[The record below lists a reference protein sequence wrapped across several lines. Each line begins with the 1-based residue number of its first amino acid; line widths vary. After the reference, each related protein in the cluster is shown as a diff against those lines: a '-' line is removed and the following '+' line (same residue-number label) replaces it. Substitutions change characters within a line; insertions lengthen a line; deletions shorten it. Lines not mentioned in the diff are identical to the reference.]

1 MIRHL
6 IQHLVHLVSLV
17 CRGGSCARPGGG
29 NVRGRNSAG
38 SWSGIFP
45 LPGGYK
51 TRPYIFLLIAA
62 PLLAQNPLAVRYR
75 SADTIY
81 LNSGRA
87 AGLEVGDRLE
97 VVRGNEVIAEIEV
110 QFTAEHSASCRILK
124 ERKAIQADDRVR
136 RVGDTTPAPKPS
148 APAPPAPT
156 PEATPPR
163 SPSVFGTPDRFQP
176 SRTRVT
182 GAVSLETEAFS
193 DGTETRRDFNR
204 TAARLNVRVR
214 DIVGTPL
221 QLRLRMRSLDEQ
233 RERRLTSGIP
243 ESTSRDRLYELSL
256 IYEPEDARYGFRL
269 GRLGAGPFV
278 GIGYLDGGLGKVRI
292 VGPLEVGGFFGRRPN
307 IEELGFDGS
316 GSKYGAFARVAPES
330 SGVEFFVAG
339 IREEGETDISRE
351 YVAVETRYDPGQ
363 RWTFFQHAELD
374 LNTGWRE
381 EAAGSTSQL
390 SQLSLTALG
399 RLSERSR
406 LVISYDRFERFFTEE
421 SRFIPTELF
430 DDLTRQGLRV
440 SYQTGPARGLNFSV
454 TAGAHALDAQEE
466 GQDSDTSFS
475 LGLGAWHPE
484 LSGLKLFLGA
494 DVLGFTNPTTDG
506 LLVTTRVGR
515 RFGGGHELSLGL
527 GGTLSRQ
534 SLLVDEETST
544 QWARASLW
552 LELPLDF
559 FGQAELEALTGDEI
573 EGQRLTLGLG
583 YRF

>member
-1 MIRHL
+1 MKIRL
-6 IQHLVHLVSLV
+6 
-17 CRGGSCARPGGG
+17 
-29 NVRGRNSAG
+29 
-38 SWSGIFP
+38 
-45 LPGGYK
+45 
-51 TRPYIFLLIAA
+51 FLLLFVLAG

-97 VVRGNEVIAEIEV
+97 VVRGGEVIAEIEV
-110 QFTAEHSASCRILK
+110 QFTAEHSASCRVLN

-136 RVGDTTPAPKPS
+136 RIGETAP
-148 APAPPAPT
+148 APAPPPTEAPRT
-156 PEATPPR
+156 EKPIPR
-163 SPSVFGTPDRFQP
+163 TESPRPT
-176 SRTRVT
+176 RTRVT
-182 GAVSLETEAFS
+182 GAISLETEAFS
-193 DGTETRRDFNR
+193 DGTESRREFNR

-221 QLRLRMRSLDEQ
+221 QLRLRMRSLNEE
-233 RERRLTSGIP
+233 RERRLTSSIGGIP

-278 GIGYLDGGLGKVRI
+278 GIGYLDGGLGKVRV
-292 VGPLEVGGFFGRRPN
+292 VGPLELGGFYGRRPN
-307 IEELGFDGS
+307 VEELGFDGS
-316 GSKYGAFARVAPES
+316 GSKYGLFARIAPES

-351 YVAVETRYDPGQ
+351 YVAVETRYDPGR

-381 EAAGSTSQL
+381 EATGSTSQL

-406 LVISYDRFERFFTEE
+406 LVISYDRFERFLTEE

-440 SYQTGPARGLNFSV
+440 SYQAGPARGLNFSV
-454 TAGAHALDAQEE
+454 TAGAHALDGEEE
-466 GQDSDTSFS
+466 GGDSETSFS
-475 LGLGAWHPE
+475 LGVGAWHPE
-484 LSGLKLFLGA
+484 LSGLKLFVGA

>member
-1 MIRHL
+1 M
-6 IQHLVHLVSLV
+6 
-17 CRGGSCARPGGG
+17 
-29 NVRGRNSAG
+29 
-38 SWSGIFP
+38 
-45 LPGGYK
+45 K
-51 TRPYIFLLIAA
+51 TRLFLLLFVLAG

-87 AGLEVGDRLE
+87 SGLEVGDRLE
-97 VVRGNEVIAEIEV
+97 VVRGSEVIAEIEV
-110 QFTAEHSASCRILK
+110 LFTAEHSASCRVLN

-136 RVGDTTPAPKPS
+136 RIGET
-148 APAPPAPT
+148 APAPVPPAPSPAPQ
-156 PEATPPR
+156 PEEPR
-163 SPSVFGTPDRFQP
+163 RPSVFGTPGSFQP

-182 GAVSLETEAFS
+182 GAISLETEAFS
-193 DGTETRRDFNR
+193 DGTESRRDFNR

-221 QLRLRMRSLDEQ
+221 QLRLRMRSLNEE
-233 RERRLTSGIP
+233 RERRLTNSIGGIGGIP

-278 GIGYLDGGLGKVRI
+278 GIGYLDGGLGKVRV
-292 VGPLEVGGFFGRRPN
+292 VGPLELGGFYGRRPN

-316 GSKYGAFARVAPES
+316 GSKYGLFARIAPES
-330 SGVEFFVAG
+330 DTLELFVAG

-351 YVAVETRYDPGQ
+351 YLAVETRYDPGQ

-406 LVISYDRFERFFTEE
+406 LVISYDRFERFLTEE
-421 SRFIPTELF
+421 TRFIPTELF

-454 TAGAHALDAQEE
+454 TAGAHALDAEEE
-466 GQDSDTSFS
+466 GQDSETSFS
-475 LGLGAWHPE
+475 LGVGAWHPE
-484 LSGLKLFLGA
+484 LSGLKLFVGA

-515 RFGGGHELSLGL
+515 RFGSGHELSLGL

>member
-1 MIRHL
+1 MIR
-6 IQHLVHLVSLV
+6 
-17 CRGGSCARPGGG
+17 R
-29 NVRGRNSAG
+29 
-38 SWSGIFP
+38 
-45 LPGGYK
+45 
-51 TRPYIFLLIAA
+51 LLLCLLFAA
-62 PLLAQNPLAVRYR
+62 PVLAQQDLAVRYR
-75 SADTIY
+75 SADTVY
-81 LNSGRA
+81 LNAGRS
-87 AGLEVGDRLE
+87 AGVEVGDRLE
-97 VVRGNEVIAEIEV
+97 VVREGKVIAEVEV
-110 QFTAEHSASCRILK
+110 IFTAENSASCRIVN
-124 ERKAIQADDRVR
+124 ERQPIQPADRVR
-136 RVGDTTPAPKPS
+136 RVGDTSPPPKPQAPPP
-148 APAPPAPT
+148 APAPR
-156 PEATPPR
+156 PEEPQR
-163 SPSVFGTPDRFQP
+163 RPSVFGTPDRFQP

-182 GAVSLETEAFS
+182 GAITLDTETFS
-193 DGTETRRDFNR
+193 DGTENRRDFNR

-221 QLRLRMRSLDEQ
+221 QLRLRIRSLDEE
-233 RERRLTSGIP
+233 RERRLVSGIP

-278 GIGYLDGGLGKVRI
+278 GIGYLDGGLGKVR
-292 VGPLEVGGFFGRRPN
+292 VLGPLEVGGFYGRRPN

-316 GSKYGAFARVAPES
+316 GSKYGLFTRIAPES
-330 SGVEFFVAG
+330 DAFELFVAG
-339 IREEGETDISRE
+339 VREEGDTDISRE
-351 YVAVETRYDPGQ
+351 YLAVETRYDPGT

-421 SRFIPTELF
+421 DRFIPTELF

-440 SYQTGPARGLNFSV
+440 SYQNGAARGLNVSV

-466 GQDSDTSFS
+466 GQDSETSFS

-484 LSGLKLFLGA
+484 LSGLKLFVGA

>member
-1 MIRHL
+1 M
-6 IQHLVHLVSLV
+6 
-17 CRGGSCARPGGG
+17 
-29 NVRGRNSAG
+29 
-38 SWSGIFP
+38 
-45 LPGGYK
+45 K
-51 TRPYIFLLIAA
+51 TRLFLLLFVLAW

-87 AGLEVGDRLE
+87 SGLEVGDRLE
-97 VVRGNEVIAEIEV
+97 VVRSGEVIAEIEV
-110 QFTAEHSASCRILK
+110 LFTAEHSASCRVLN
-124 ERKAIQADDRVR
+124 ERKAIQAEDRVR
-136 RVGDTTPAPKPS
+136 RIGEAAPAPAPPT
-148 APAPPAPT
+148 PAPPAPT
-156 PEATPPR
+156 PETVPPR
-163 SPSVFGTPDRFQP
+163 RPSVFGTPDRHQP

-182 GAVSLETEAFS
+182 GAVSLDTEVFS
-193 DGTETRRDFNR
+193 DGTESRRDFNR

-221 QLRLRMRSLDEQ
+221 QLRLRMRSLNEE

-243 ESTSRDRLYELSL
+243 ESTSRDRLYELAL

-278 GIGYLDGGLGKVRI
+278 GIGYLDGGLGKVRV
-292 VGPLEVGGFFGRRPN
+292 VGPLELGGFYGRRPN

-316 GSKYGAFARVAPES
+316 GSKYGLFARIAPES
-330 SGVEFFVAG
+330 NALEFFVAG
-339 IREEGETDISRE
+339 VREEGETDVSRE
-351 YVAVETRYDPGQ
+351 YVAVETRYDPGR

-381 EAAGSTSQL
+381 EAAGSASQL

-399 RLSERSR
+399 RISERGR
-406 LVISYDRFERFFTEE
+406 LVISYDRFERFLTEE
-421 SRFIPTELF
+421 DRFIPTELF
-430 DDLTRQGLRV
+430 DDLARQGLRV
-440 SYQTGPARGLNFSV
+440 SWQTGPARGLNLSV
-454 TAGAHALDAQEE
+454 TAGAHALEAEE
-466 GQDSDTSFS
+466 GIEGRDSETSFS
-475 LGLGAWHPE
+475 LGVGAWHPE
-484 LSGLKLFLGA
+484 LSGLKLFVGG
-494 DVLGFTNPTTDG
+494 DVMGFTNPTTDG

-515 RFGGGHELSLGL
+515 RFGGGHELSLAL

-552 LELPLDF
+552 LELPLDL
-559 FGQAELEALTGDEI
+559 FGQAELEMLTGDEI
-573 EGQRLTLGLG
+573 EGQRLSLGLG

>member
-1 MIRHL
+1 
-6 IQHLVHLVSLV
+6 
-17 CRGGSCARPGGG
+17 
-29 NVRGRNSAG
+29 AG
-38 SWSGIFP
+38 
-45 LPGGYK
+45 
-51 TRPYIFLLIAA
+51 

-87 AGLEVGDRLE
+87 SGLEVGDRLE
-97 VVRGNEVIAEIEV
+97 VVRGSEVIAEIEV
-110 QFTAEHSASCRILK
+110 LFTAEHSASCRVLN

-136 RVGDTTPAPKPS
+136 RIGET
-148 APAPPAPT
+148 APAPVPPAPSPAPQ
-156 PEATPPR
+156 PEEPR
-163 SPSVFGTPDRFQP
+163 RPSVFGTPGSFQP

-182 GAVSLETEAFS
+182 GAISLETEAFS
-193 DGTETRRDFNR
+193 DGTESRRDFNR

-221 QLRLRMRSLDEQ
+221 QLRLRMRSLNEE
-233 RERRLTSGIP
+233 RERRLTNSIGGIGGIP

-278 GIGYLDGGLGKVRI
+278 GIGYLDGGLGKVRV
-292 VGPLEVGGFFGRRPN
+292 VGPLELGGFYGRRPN

-316 GSKYGAFARVAPES
+316 GSKYGLFARIAPES
-330 SGVEFFVAG
+330 DTLELFVAG

-351 YVAVETRYDPGQ
+351 YLAVETRYDPGQ

-406 LVISYDRFERFFTEE
+406 LVISYDRFERFLTEE
-421 SRFIPTELF
+421 TRFIPTELF

-454 TAGAHALDAQEE
+454 TAGAHALDAEEE
-466 GQDSDTSFS
+466 GQDSETSFS
-475 LGLGAWHPE
+475 LGVGAWHPE
-484 LSGLKLFLGA
+484 LSGLKLFVGA

>member
-1 MIRHL
+1 MIRRFL
-6 IQHLVHLVSLV
+6 
-17 CRGGSCARPGGG
+17 
-29 NVRGRNSAG
+29 
-38 SWSGIFP
+38 F
-45 LPGGYK
+45 
-51 TRPYIFLLIAA
+51 FLLIAG

-87 AGLEVGDRLE
+87 SGLEVGDRLE
-97 VVRGNEVIAEIEV
+97 VVRGGEVIAELEV
-110 QFTAEHSASCRILK
+110 LFTAEHSASCRVLN

-136 RVGDTTPAPKPS
+136 RIGEAAPAPDPPPS
-148 APAPPAPT
+148 APAPPRTEEPMPKREAPRPT
-156 PEATPPR
+156 
-163 SPSVFGTPDRFQP
+163 
-176 SRTRVT
+176 RTRVT
-182 GAVSLETEAFS
+182 GAVSLDTEVFS
-193 DGTETRRDFNR
+193 DGTESRRDFNR

-214 DIVGTPL
+214 DIAGTPL
-221 QLRLRMRSLDEQ
+221 QLRLRMRSLDEE

-278 GIGYLDGGLGKVRI
+278 GIGYLDGGLGKVR
-292 VGPLEVGGFFGRRPN
+292 VLGPLELGGFYGRRPN

-316 GSKYGAFARVAPES
+316 GSKYGLFARIAPES

-339 IREEGETDISRE
+339 VREEGETDISRE
-351 YVAVETRYDPGQ
+351 YVAIETRYDPGQ

-399 RLSERSR
+399 RLTERSR
-406 LVISYDRFERFFTEE
+406 LVISYDRFERFLTEE

-454 TAGAHALDAQEE
+454 TAGAHALDAEEE
-466 GQDSDTSFS
+466 GGDSETSFS
-475 LGLGAWHPE
+475 LGVGAWHPE
-484 LSGLKLFLGA
+484 LSGLKLFVGA

-552 LELPLDF
+552 LELPLDL
-559 FGQAELEALTGDEI
+559 FGQAEIEVLTGDEL
-573 EGQRLTLGLG
+573 EGQRLSLGLG

>member
-1 MIRHL
+1 MKRHFFY
-6 IQHLVHLVSLV
+6 LVHLVALV

-29 NVRGRNSAG
+29 NVRERNSAG

-45 LPGGYK
+45 LPGGHK
-51 TRPYIFLLIAA
+51 TRPYIFLLIAV
-62 PLLAQNPLAVRYR
+62 PLMAQNPLAVRYR

-81 LNSGRA
+81 LNNGRA
-87 AGLEVGDRLE
+87 SGIEVGDRLE
-97 VVRGNEVIAEIEV
+97 VVRGSEVIAEIEV
-110 QFTAEHSASCRILK
+110 LFTAEHSASCRVLN

-136 RVGDTTPAPKPS
+136 RIGEA
-148 APAPPAPT
+148 APAPVPAP
-156 PEATPPR
+156 PPAEAPR
-163 SPSVFGTPDRFQP
+163 TEKPIPRTESPRPT
-176 SRTRVT
+176 RTRVT
-182 GAVSLETEAFS
+182 GAVSLESEVFS
-193 DGTETRRDFNR
+193 DGTESRRDFNR

-221 QLRLRMRSLDEQ
+221 QLRLRMRSLDEE
-233 RERRLTSGIP
+233 RERRLVSSIGGIP

-256 IYEPEDARYGFRL
+256 IYEPEDARYGFRV

-278 GIGYLDGGLGKVRI
+278 GIGYLDGGLGKVR
-292 VGPLEVGGFFGRRPN
+292 VLGPLEVGGFYGRRPN

-316 GSKYGAFARVAPES
+316 GSKYGAFVRIAPES
-330 SGVEFFVAG
+330 NGLELFVAG
-339 IREEGETDISRE
+339 VREEGETDISRE
-351 YVAVETRYDPGQ
+351 FVAIETRYDPGQ

-406 LVISYDRFERFFTEE
+406 LVISYDRFERFLTEE

-454 TAGAHALDAQEE
+454 TAGAHALDARDE
-466 GQDSDTSFS
+466 GIEGADSETSFS
-475 LGLGAWHPE
+475 LGVGAWHPE
-484 LSGLKLFLGA
+484 LSGLKLFVGA

-534 SLLVDEETST
+534 SLLVDEETTT

-552 LELPLDF
+552 LELPLDL
-559 FGQAELEALTGDEI
+559 FGQAELEVLTGDEI
-573 EGQRLTLGLG
+573 EGQRMTLGLG